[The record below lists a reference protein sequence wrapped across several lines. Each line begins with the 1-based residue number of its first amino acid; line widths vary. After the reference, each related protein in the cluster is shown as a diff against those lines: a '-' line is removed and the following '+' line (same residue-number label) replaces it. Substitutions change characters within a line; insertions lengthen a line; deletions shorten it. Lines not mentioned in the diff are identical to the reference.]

1 MLIVYSF
8 FIIES
13 TSAYLENWF
22 MLFDL
27 LFLITIGVAAMWAK
41 PKTFRLEK
49 SDDNSFKKSY
59 FVMLYQLPIRK
70 EVLIKNLFVIY
81 FVYSIPFH
89 ALFLISIYAFSG
101 TMQSFMTL
109 PEYIAFFIIWMSF
122 GIYWGVMYPI
132 ADLGEVTKSSTFKLW
147 LYIALFL
154 AFVVGVFLLFNQ
166 YTGQGIVYWT
176 MVVAKK
182 WPLLSS
188 ILSIIAAYLGTT
200 LALRRATKKIKQID
214 Y

>member
-1 MLIVYSF
+1 MGDWKQAIALARFELRHSKKALITSGLMLIVYSF

-101 TMQSFMTL
+101 TMQSFMT
-109 PEYIAFFIIWMSF
+109 
-122 GIYWGVMYPI
+122 
-132 ADLGEVTKSSTFKLW
+132 
-147 LYIALFL
+147 
-154 AFVVGVFLLFNQ
+154 
-166 YTGQGIVYWT
+166 
-176 MVVAKK
+176 
-182 WPLLSS
+182 
-188 ILSIIAAYLGTT
+188 
-200 LALRRATKKIKQID
+200 
-214 Y
+214 